1 MTEYSIFIKAP
12 RDRKGR
18 IAWIN
23 ANSRHHW
30 AVKAEMTRNWRTMA
44 KLAATNAGLPKNL
57 QRAHMTVWV
66 HKTNNRP
73 YDVHNLYGTAK
84 AAIDGLVTDYG
95 LLPDDNNDHLTGPDM
110 RHGEKRDQA
119 GITITIKEAT

>member
-1 MTEYSIFIKAP
+1 MTEYELFIKAP
-12 RDRKGR
+12 LDRKGR
-18 IAWIN
+18 VRWIN

-30 AVKAEMTRNWRTMA
+30 AVKAEMTRDWRTMA
-44 KLAATNAGLPKNL
+44 FAAATNARLPKGL
-57 QRAHMTVWV
+57 QRAHVTVYV

-95 LLPDDNNDHLTGPDM
+95 LLPDDSNAHLTGPDM
-110 RHGEKRDQA
+110 RQGSKQDQA
-119 GITITIKEAT
+119 GITLTIKEIQ

>member
-1 MTEYSIFIKAP
+1 MTEHTLFIKAP

-44 KLAATNAGLPKNL
+44 KVAAQNAGLPKGL
-57 QRAHMTVWV
+57 ERVHITVHV
-66 HKTNNRP
+66 HKTNNRA

-110 RHGEKRDQA
+110 RHGTKQDQA
-119 GITITIKEAT
+119 GITLIITEI